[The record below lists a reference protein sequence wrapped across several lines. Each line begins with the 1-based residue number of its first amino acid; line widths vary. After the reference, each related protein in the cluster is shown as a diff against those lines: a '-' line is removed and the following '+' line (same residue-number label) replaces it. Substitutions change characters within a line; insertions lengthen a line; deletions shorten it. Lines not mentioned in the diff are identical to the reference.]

1 MPSRSEDDK
10 GLASPNLID
19 KAIEYFSPQR
29 ALKRS
34 AARILLDRHSRTLQK
49 RQYAAAKTTRL
60 TGAWTPVDLTVNEL
74 IRSSQQTVRARVRQL
89 VRDFPYFSRAVTVL
103 TDLVVGTGIDFQSRI
118 KLPSGKYNSRANDQ
132 IEYAFSRWS
141 EKADLAGKLS
151 FDELTRLSERGELET
166 GESLFIMHRVPGRF
180 IPFALQPIEPD
191 RLASSYLDIKRSRE
205 IEGGIEHDPRTGE
218 ALFYHILEDGY
229 NAKTIKIPASMI
241 IHTFQM
247 LRPGQM
253 RGISPFTSAVLA
265 ADDLHQYLDATMDVA
280 KLASKYLAFVTS
292 PDNTT
297 FQSLRTTDGEE
308 AGQKVEEIEN
318 AIIEYL
324 QPGESINF
332 ASHQIPSDQ
341 FDPFTRFILRMV
353 AVGTGTSF
361 ELLSGDY
368 TGLSYSNLK
377 AIRADLVRGI
387 KPRFDRR
394 RVHFCQ
400 PTFSKVLEWGVL
412 SGRISL
418 PGYVSDP
425 YQYERCQWIWQG
437 MESPDPLRETRAVV
451 DEIKMGLKSPQE
463 HVASRGRDLEEVLD
477 ELAEAKEMMEAR
489 GLTWGDVSLSLQTN
503 PSTVDPKSSGDDGD
517 RKILPMRKRNN
528 EERIITRALPVTP
541 ASMDRESRSVF
552 VTMATENP
560 VDVWHWEHGVVSEVL
575 LMDGAES
582 PKRIPLLDTHN
593 RYSSSAVIGSVGD
606 ISISGRELIGKAT
619 FSKTADDILT
629 KVEEGHLTDFS
640 VGYRAIKSVYV
651 PEKESQVINGRSFGG
666 PVLVTTNWKIKELSI
681 CPIGADENAK
691 ARAEAVYK
699 PKGDSNMDEKLRQ
712 MLIARGLAENATDE
726 QAWQF
731 LDGLTRTDPSQ
742 PPQAPESPAQTVS
755 VDDSVR
761 AERER
766 VLEITGFG
774 ERFGMAEEA
783 RGAIING
790 ASIDSFR
797 MMVFE
802 KKMSEPQPSPL
813 HRVDVVA
820 EERDKI
826 RAATTDSILMRGGVS
841 IEKPALGA
849 EDFMGHSLRE
859 IAREM
864 LFRAGIKAPA
874 NVMEMVGR
882 AMTTSDFP
890 LILANVAN
898 KSLFT
903 GFNTADETWKMWC
916 ATGSVSDF
924 KTHHSVRLSE
934 ADDLDEI
941 PEAVEYK
948 YGKRT
953 EGEEQYRVVTYGKM
967 FAITRQ
973 AIINDD
979 LNALTTVPM
988 AHGESA
994 ARKIGDLPYAVLS
1007 ANANMGDG
1015 TALFH
1020 ADHDNNAVNAAV
1032 SVASLAA
1039 GILAMKSQK
1048 DLRGLR
1054 RLNIRPQYFLGS
1066 VASEGTVEQFFR
1078 TNLIGGAANQP
1089 NLDNPYAGTYFTRIY
1104 EPRIDDD
1111 STTVWYLIGP
1121 KGKTVTVFFLNGVQS
1136 PYMETKEGWSVDGI
1150 EYKVRIDAGAKAMDW
1165 RAMYRN
1171 AGA

>member
-19 KAIEYFSPQR
+19 RAIEYFSPQR

-34 AARILLDRHSRTLQK
+34 AARILLNRHSR

-141 EKADLAGKLS
+141 EKADLAGKLN
-151 FDELTRLSERGELET
+151 FDELTRLSERGEIET
-166 GESLFIMHRVPGRF
+166 GESLFVTHRAPGRF

-191 RLASSYLDIKRSRE
+191 RLASSYIDLKKNAE
-205 IEGGIEHDPRTGE
+205 IEGGVEYDLRTGE
-218 ALFYHILEDGY
+218 ALFFHILEDGY
-229 NAKTIKIPASMI
+229 SAKTIKIPASRV

-280 KLASKYLAFVTS
+280 KLASKYLGFVTS
-292 PDNTT
+292 PDSTT
-297 FQSLRTTDGEE
+297 FQSLRTTEGEE
-308 AGQKVEEIEN
+308 SGQRVEEIEN

-324 QPGESINF
+324 QPGESVNF
-332 ASHQIPSDQ
+332 ASHQIPNDQ

-387 KPRFDRR
+387 RPRFDRR

-400 PTFSKVLEWGVL
+400 PVFSKVLEWGVL
-412 SGRISL
+412 SGRVSL
-418 PGYVSDP
+418 PGYTSDP

-477 ELAEAKEMMEAR
+477 ELAEAKEMMGAR

-517 RKILPMRKRNN
+517 RKILPMRKRKSA
-528 EERIITRALPVTP
+528 EEIIIRALPLTP
-541 ASMDRESRSVF
+541 ASINRESRSVEA
-552 VTMATENP
+552 VIATESV
-560 VDVWHWEHGVVSEVL
+560 VDVYIPQLGRVVPEIL
-575 LMDGAES
+575 LMAGAS
-582 PKRIPLLDTHN
+582 FPSQVPLLDSHS
-593 RYSSSAVIGSVGD
+593 RKSAQDVRGSVRNIRIVGSEMIGD
-606 ISISGRELIGKAT
+606 VF
-619 FSKTADDILT
+619 FSSTADREWT
-629 KVEEGHLTDFS
+629 MVEEGHLTDFS
-640 VGYRAIKSVYV
+640 AGYRGLGDSVFIPDDDERIVEGKRYV
-651 PEKESQVINGRSFGG
+651 G
-666 PVLVTTNWKIKELSI
+666 PLLITRKWRLKELSI
-681 CPIGADENAK
+681 LPIGADENAK
-691 ARAEAVYK
+691 ARAEAAYK

-731 LDGLTRTDPSQ
+731 LDDLTRT
-742 PPQAPESPAQTVS
+742 EPAQPQKVEPPVQVVS
-755 VDDSVR
+755 IDDSVR

-766 VLEITGFG
+766 VVEITGFG
-774 ERFGMAEEA
+774 EKFGMAEEA
-783 RGAIING
+783 REAIRSG
-790 ASIDSFR
+790 ASLDSFR
-797 MMVFE
+797 MMIFE

-813 HRVDVVA
+813 HRVEVVA

-826 RAATTDSILMRGGVS
+826 RAATTDSILLRGGVS

-874 NVMEMVGR
+874 NPMEMVGR

-903 GFNTADETWKMWC
+903 GFDTAEETWKIWC

-934 ADDLDEI
+934 TDDLDEI

-967 FAITRQ
+967 FPITRQ

-979 LNALTTVPM
+979 LNALTSVPM

-994 ARKIGDLPYAVLS
+994 ARKVGDLPYAVLS
-1007 ANANMGDG
+1007 ANAAMGDG

-1020 ADHDNNAVNAAV
+1020 ADHSNNAANAAV
-1032 SVASLAA
+1032 SVTSLAA

-1054 RLNIRPQYFLGS
+1054 RLNIRPQYWLGS
-1066 VASEGTVEQFFR
+1066 VAAEGAVEQFFR
-1078 TNLIGGAANQP
+1078 TNLIGGVANSP

-1104 EPRIDDD
+1104 EPRVDDD
-1111 STTVWYLIGP
+1111 STTVWYLLGP
-1121 KGKTVTVFFLNGVQS
+1121 KGKTVTVFFLNGVQT
-1136 PYMETKEGWSVDGI
+1136 PYMETQQGWSVDGI

-1165 RAMYRN
+1165 RAMFRN